1 MHAHWGDI
9 EGVGSEHTL
18 NGAPFDAELHIVHY
32 NTKYGSPGEA
42 FDKEDGLAVLG
53 IFLKV
58 GKEHQELQKVLGKL
72 KDLDQVYDVAAIEES
87 ILVENL
93 LPANKSYFTYPGSL
107 TTPPLYESVTWI
119 VFNQHIEISQEQVIA
134 YTLTNQIQI
143 DLS

>member
-1 MHAHWGDI
+1 ML
-9 EGVGSEHTL
+9 S
-18 NGAPFDAELHIVHY
+18 
-32 NTKYGSPGEA
+32 
-42 FDKEDGLAVLG
+42 
-53 IFLKV
+53 
-58 GKEHQELQKVLGKL
+58 KL

-107 TTPPLYESVTWI
+107 MTLYESVTWI